1 MDSKKFSIEVDPR
14 ADKDIKKLQH
24 VNTTLT
30 NRVVKL
36 IDSLASD
43 PFSGKPLKAN
53 KQGCYSLRTGDYR
66 IIYEVYISQ
75 KVVHIIRIG
84 HRKEIYR

>member
-30 NRVVKL
+30 NRIVKL
-36 IDSLASD
+36 IDSLASY
-43 PFSGKPLKAN
+43 PFSGKPLKGN